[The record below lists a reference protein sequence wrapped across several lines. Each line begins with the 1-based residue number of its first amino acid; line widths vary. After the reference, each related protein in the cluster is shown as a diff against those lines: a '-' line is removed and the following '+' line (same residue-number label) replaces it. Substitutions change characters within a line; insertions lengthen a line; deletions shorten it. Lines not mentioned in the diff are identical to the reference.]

1 MRDAHLAGW
10 EHAGGYIRVP
20 SSSHRGAL
28 SSRPNGVRDTRAD
41 DLCTDGEKMTHLYK
55 RWSTIEAYLAD
66 GLLTTYALSAS
77 AGVYATTKDS
87 EG

>member
-1 MRDAHLAGW
+1 
-10 EHAGGYIRVP
+10 
-20 SSSHRGAL
+20 
-28 SSRPNGVRDTRAD
+28 
-41 DLCTDGEKMTHLYK
+41 MTHLYK